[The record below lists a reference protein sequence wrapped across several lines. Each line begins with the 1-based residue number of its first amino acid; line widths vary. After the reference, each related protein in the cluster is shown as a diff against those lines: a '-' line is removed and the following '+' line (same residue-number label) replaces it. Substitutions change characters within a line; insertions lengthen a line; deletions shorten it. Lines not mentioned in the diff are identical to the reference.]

1 MKKSKLFILSLLS
14 MGLIFTSCEE
24 NEPNVISL
32 PNIIAPTET
41 SQLNAYFA
49 ENIEN
54 ETEEFNVNPSD
65 GFQTIYTSNGFSVS
79 FYSNTFTY
87 PNGNPVNGNFTIE
100 IIDALTKKEMMMLN
114 RPTFTNDGQLLVSG
128 GIIYLDANQNGQQL
142 SINDS
147 QPVMVSIPSNGFDAM
162 DFFDGSLGGNNDFGW
177 DLSLEDT
184 VTIVTMEEDT
194 TFNPNGQGN
203 MFSYN
208 FTMDSIG
215 WINCDYFYNSG
226 DPLTEV
232 NVVLPDG
239 FNGSNSIVF
248 IYYSNINS
256 VANMHDYDN
265 DSNFDLGSGY
275 STPIG
280 MDVTFVTISE
290 LDSMFYFNITNSTIT
305 DNHLEEINILTPVN
319 EQDLQTII
327 DNLP

>member
-1 MKKSKLFILSLLS
+1 
-14 MGLIFTSCEE
+14 
-24 NEPNVISL
+24 
-32 PNIIAPTET
+32 
-41 SQLNAYFA
+41 
-49 ENIEN
+49 
-54 ETEEFNVNPSD
+54 
-65 GFQTIYTSNGFSVS
+65 
-79 FYSNTFTY
+79 
-87 PNGNPVNGNFTIE
+87 
-100 IIDALTKKEMMMLN
+100 MMMLN

-147 QPVMVSIPSNGFDAM
+147 QPVMVSIPANNITEM
-162 DFFDGSLGGNNDFGW
+162 DFFDGSLDGNNDFGW

-184 VTIVTMEEDT
+184 VTIVTMEEDS

-239 FNGSNSIVF
+239 YNGSNSIVF

-290 LDSMFYFNITNSTIT
+290 LDSMFYFNVTNSTIT
-305 DNHLEEINILTPVN
+305 DNHLEEINILTPVS

>member
-1 MKKSKLFILSLLS
+1 MKNSNLYILYLFSVA
-14 MGLIFTSCEE
+14 LIFSSCEE

-32 PNIIAPTET
+32 PNNIAPTEI
-41 SQLNAYFA
+41 SQVNAYFA
-49 ENIEN
+49 ENLEN
-54 ETEEFNVNPSD
+54 ETEQFNVNPSV
-65 GFQTIYTSNGFSVS
+65 GYQTIYTSNGFSVS
-79 FYSNTFTY
+79 FNSNTFTY
-87 PNGNPVNGNFTIE
+87 ANGNPVNGNFTIE

-147 QPVMVSIPSNGFDAM
+147 QPVIVSIPTNNTDAM
-162 DFFDGSLGGNNDFGW
+162 DFFDGSLDGNNDFGW

-184 VTIVTMEEDT
+184 VTIVTMEDT
-194 TFNPNGQGN
+194 TFNPDGQGN

-215 WINCDYFYNSG
+215 WINCDYFYNSA
-226 DPLTEV
+226 DPLTGV
-232 NVVLPDG
+232 NVVLPDDY
-239 FNGSNSIVF
+239 NGTNSIVF
-248 IYYSNINS
+248 IYYSDINS

-265 DSNFDLGSGY
+265 DSNFDLGLGY
-275 STPIG
+275 TTPVG
-280 MDVTFVTISE
+280 MDVTFVTIAE
-290 LDSMFYFNITNSTIT
+290 IDSMFYFNVTNSTIT
-305 DNHLEEINILTPVN
+305 DNHLEEINILTPVS

>member
-1 MKKSKLFILSLLS
+1 MKNSKLFIFAISAIA
-14 MGLIFTSCEE
+14 MVFMACED
-24 NEPNVISL
+24 NEPNVITL
-32 PNIIAPTET
+32 PNNIAPTPS
-41 SQLNAYFA
+41 SQVSAYFA
-49 ENIEN
+49 ENIED
-54 ETEEFNVNPSD
+54 ETEQFTITPTASY
-65 GFQTIYTSNGFSVS
+65 QTINTSNGFSVS
-79 FYSNTFTY
+79 FGPNTFTY
-87 PNGNPVNGNFTIE
+87 ANGNSVNGNFTVE

-128 GIIYLDANQNGQQL
+128 GIIYLNANQNGQQL

-147 QPVMVSIPSNGFDAM
+147 EPVMVSIPSDNTTPM
-162 DFFDGSLGGNNDFGW
+162 DFFDGSLDANNDFGW
-177 DLSLEDT
+177 DLSLEDS
-184 VTIVTMEEDT
+184 VIVDVLEDS

-203 MFSYN
+203 LFSYN

-232 NVVLPDG
+232 NVILPDDY
-239 FNGSNSIVF
+239 NGSNSIVF

-275 STPIG
+275 STPVG

-290 LDSMFYFNITNSTIT
+290 IDSMFYYNVTNNTIT
-305 DNHLEEINILTPVN
+305 DNHVENINILTPVS